1 MPADAPPAAVLQ
13 VEHLDAGFG
22 TVQVLWDVTLSVHA
36 GELVALI
43 GANGAGK
50 STLLGTISRLV
61 PARAGRIVFAGRD
74 ISAARPHYVVRQGLI
89 HVPQGRRLFGNLT
102 VEMNLRLGAFARPA
116 ADGLDEDL
124 DGVLT
129 IFPVLKQKL
138 KQEAGR
144 LSGGEQ
150 QMCAI
155 ARGLMGRPRLLMID
169 ELSLGLAPKA
179 VDHVVAAVNTIDRKR
194 TSILLVEQDVLVA
207 LETADRGYVLETGR
221 VVLSGAARD
230 LLANPEV
237 RSAYLGI

>member
-1 MPADAPPAAVLQ
+1 MAADGPATPLLQ

-22 TVQVLWDVTLSVHA
+22 NVQVLWDVTLAVNA
-36 GELVALI
+36 GELIALI

-61 PARAGRIVFAGRD
+61 PARAGRIVFAGHD
-74 ISAARPHYVVRQGLI
+74 ISAARPHQVVRWGLI

-102 VEMNLRLGAFARPA
+102 VEMNLRLGAFSRPA
-116 ADGLDEDL
+116 VDGLDQDL
-124 DGVLT
+124 ERVLT
-129 IFPVLKQKL
+129 TFPVLRQKM

-179 VDHVVAAVNTIDRKR
+179 VDRVIEAVKTIDRQQ
-194 TSILLVEQDVLVA
+194 TSILMVEQDVLVA

-221 VVLSGAARD
+221 VVLSGQARD
-230 LLANPEV
+230 LLADPNV